1 MRGGDGLTRL
11 MLGPRYP
18 KFDDLANGTAASYNP
33 PMDTRTETDSMGP
46 VEVDQSRYWGA
57 QTERARKNFQVSPH
71 RIPVPFL
78 RALCLLKGE
87 AAAVN
92 ATLGLLNS
100 ELAAAIGQAANE
112 AFSGQFD
119 GEFPLDVFQTGSGT
133 SWNMNANEVLAGRAN
148 EILAGARGGKKPVH
162 PNDHVNLGQS
172 SNDVIPSVLNV
183 AGRLEAE
190 RLSGALDDLCSAFER
205 KATEFSQVVKIG
217 RTHLQDAVPMT
228 LGQEFG
234 GFARQ
239 VQLGA
244 ARIRGVFGRLEE
256 LALGGTA
263 LGTGLNTHAE
273 FGTRVASALCGR
285 LGVPFRPARDY
296 FEAIAARD
304 VQVELMGALNTVST
318 SLLKIGNDL
327 RLLSSG
333 PRTGFAEILLPE
345 LQPGSSIMPGK
356 VNPVILEML
365 NQACAHVMGKHLS
378 VTIAGQNAPL
388 QLNIMMPLLAHETL
402 SSLDLLTNCVET
414 LRTACV
420 EGIAADAKRC
430 SAQVERSLAL
440 VTPLAVKLGYDR
452 AAALAKQALAED
464 KTIRQLVTEQGL
476 LSEEELNRVLDPRS
490 LAGL

>member
-1 MRGGDGLTRL
+1 ME
-11 MLGPRYP
+11 
-18 KFDDLANGTAASYNP
+18 
-33 PMDTRTETDSMGP
+33 TRTETDSMGP
-46 VEVDQSRYWGA
+46 VEVDALRYWGA
-57 QTERARKNFQVSPH
+57 QTERARLNFQVSPH

-87 AAAVN
+87 AARVN
-92 ATLGLLNS
+92 AALGLLDQG
-100 ELAAAIGQAANE
+100 LAAAVCQAAEE
-112 AFSGQFD
+112 AFAGRFD
-119 GEFPLDVFQTGSGT
+119 EEFPLDVFQTGSGT

-148 EILAGARGGKKPVH
+148 EILTGVRGGKKPVH

-183 AGRLEAE
+183 SGCLEAE
-190 RLSGALDDLCSAFER
+190 RFAGALDRLANVLEVKSV
-205 KATEFSQVVKIG
+205 EFAAIVKIG

-234 GFARQ
+234 AFARQ
-239 VQLGA
+239 IHLGA
-244 ARIRGVFGRLEE
+244 DRIRGVFPRLEE

-263 LGTGLNTHAE
+263 LGTGLNTHPE
-273 FGTRVASALCGR
+273 FARRTAAALSTR
-285 LGVPFRPARDY
+285 LGRPFRPAQSF

-304 VQVELMGALNTVST
+304 VQVELMGAVNTVAT

-333 PRTGFAEILLPE
+333 PRTGFGEILLPE

-365 NQACAHVMGKHLS
+365 NQACAHIMGKHLS
-378 VTIAGQNAPL
+378 VTLAGQNAPL

-402 SSLDLLTNCVET
+402 SSLDLLSNCVET
-414 LRTACV
+414 LRTSCV
-420 EGIAADAKRC
+420 QGIEADAQHC
-430 SAQVERSLAL
+430 AQQVERSLAL
-440 VTPLAVKLGYDR
+440 VTPLALKIGYDK

-464 KTIRQLVTEQGL
+464 KTIRQLVMEQGL
-476 LSEEELNRVLDPRS
+476 LSAQELEKVLDARTM
-490 LAGL
+490 AGL

>member
-1 MRGGDGLTRL
+1 MSFRL
-11 MLGPRYP
+11 
-18 KFDDLANGTAASYNP
+18 
-33 PMDTRTETDSMGP
+33 ETDSMGP
-46 VEVDQSRYWGA
+46 IEVEQDRYWGA
-57 QTERARKNFQVSPH
+57 QTERARRNFQVSPH

-78 RALCLLKGE
+78 RGLCLLKGE

-92 ATLGLLNS
+92 AALGLLDAS
-100 ELAAAIGQAANE
+100 LAAAIRQAAAE
-112 AFSGQFD
+112 AFEGRLD
-119 GEFPLDVFQTGSGT
+119 AEFPLDVFQTGSGT

-148 EILAGARGGKKPVH
+148 EILTGTRGGKKPVH

-172 SNDVIPSVLNV
+172 SNDVIPSVLNL

-190 RLSGALDDLCSAFER
+190 RFAVALESLSASLSA
-205 KATEFSQVVKIG
+205 KAAEFAGIVKIG

-234 GFARQ
+234 AFARQ
-239 VQLGA
+239 A
-244 ARIRGVFGRLEE
+244 ALASQRVRATFVRLEE

-263 LGTGLNTHAE
+263 LGTGLNTHRE
-273 FGTRVASALCGR
+273 FGARTATSLASR
-285 LGVPFRPARDY
+285 LGVPFRPAESF

-304 VQVELMGALNTVST
+304 VQVELMGALNTAAT
-318 SLLKIGNDL
+318 ALLKIGNDL

-333 PRTGFAEILLPE
+333 PRTGFGEILLPE

-402 SSLDLLTNCVET
+402 SSLDLLVRCVDT
-414 LRTACV
+414 LRLSCV
-420 EGIAADAKRC
+420 DGIVADAAQC
-430 SAQVERSLAL
+430 LAQVERSLAL
-440 VTPLAVKLGYDR
+440 VTPLALNIGYDK
-452 AAALAKQALAED
+452 AAALAKQALAEN
-464 KTIRQLVTEQGL
+464 KTVRQLVTEQGL
-476 LSEEELNRVLDPRS
+476 LSPTELEAVLDPRGM
-490 LAGL
+490 AGI